1 MRRISIGLIA
11 AAILLGTTADRPRP
25 RMRTFEG
32 GVRSQTL
39 SPGLTATLDRF
50 CREQGVTSFMVLYAV
65 FVVWLHHY
73 TQESDIVVGSV
84 MAGRRR
90 VEIEDV
96 IGDFVNTVAL
106 RANSDEL
113 TDKIC

>member
-1 MRRISIGLIA
+1 MPSLWHGCIA
-11 AAILLGTTADRPRP
+11 
-25 RMRTFEG
+25 
-32 GVRSQTL
+32 
-39 SPGLTATLDRF
+39 
-50 CREQGVTSFMVLYAV
+50 
-65 FVVWLHHY
+65 

-106 RANSDEL
+106 AV
-113 TDKIC
+113 